1 MQLFSYQV
9 HYQFGM
15 ASYNWKMI
23 KRMVTTHNLITAK
36 QQFLKQNITYLIN
49 KMTQL
54 QIYVEIKDTIMKV
67 SYFYIN
73 KSDITKNMTFLW

>member
-1 MQLFSYQV
+1 
-9 HYQFGM
+9 
-15 ASYNWKMI
+15 MI
-23 KRMVTTHNLITAK
+23 KRIVITQNLITAE

-54 QIYVEIKDTIMKV
+54 QIHVEIKDTIMKV

-73 KSDITKNMTFLW
+73 KSDIPKNILYLSFHASQVYNI